1 MSTIQKWITKADRIL
16 ILLFLF
22 TGIVLTVFVFLP
34 QSGEDGIL
42 EVRQNGRVVMTLPL
56 NKTTERTVTDA
67 DGHQNHF
74 IIRDGTVVMTKA
86 NCHDRTCV
94 RTGKIK
100 KSGQSI
106 VCLPHRLVLAIV
118 PKSSSDHS
126 LDAVVQ

>member
-16 ILLFLF
+16 ILLFLLA
-22 TGIVLTVFVFLP
+22 GIILTVCIFLP
-34 QSGEDGIL
+34 RADENGIL
-42 EVRQNGRVVMTLPL
+42 EVRQNGRIVMTLPL
-56 NKTTERTVTDA
+56 DKTSERTITDT

-74 IIRDGTVVMTKA
+74 IIRNGTVAMTKA
-86 NCHDRTCV
+86 NCHDQTCI